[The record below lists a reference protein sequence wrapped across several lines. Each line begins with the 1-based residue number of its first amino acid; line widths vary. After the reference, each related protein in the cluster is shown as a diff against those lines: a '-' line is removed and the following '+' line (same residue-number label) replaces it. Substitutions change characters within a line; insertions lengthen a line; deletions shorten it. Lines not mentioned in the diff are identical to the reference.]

1 MRVGNFYGS
10 TYALNEYKL
19 EELEVNHD
27 GAEVMYSAKYS
38 NNIIRY
44 NQSWNASAADRV
56 LIYYYYE
63 MKTFIVNNLLRKVSS
78 YMSSDKH
85 RTNLNLQR
93 WMKIQRRLSFVRRR
107 DCEQSCSH
115 SPAREKT

>member
-1 MRVGNFYGS
+1 MPNLFASSHHRRGNRHIEAIAGPQSTGNPRITFNPHMRVGNFYRS

-56 LIYYYYE
+56 IS
-63 MKTFIVNNLLRKVSS
+63 TTTR
-78 YMSSDKH
+78 
-85 RTNLNLQR
+85 
-93 WMKIQRRLSFVRRR
+93 
-107 DCEQSCSH
+107 
-115 SPAREKT
+115 